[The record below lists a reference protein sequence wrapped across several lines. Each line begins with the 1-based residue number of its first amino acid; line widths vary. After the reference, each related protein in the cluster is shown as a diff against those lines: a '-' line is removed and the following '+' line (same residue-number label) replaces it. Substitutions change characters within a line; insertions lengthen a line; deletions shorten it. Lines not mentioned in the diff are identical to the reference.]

1 MASARRGRAAL
12 GLLVVG
18 VLLQA
23 CASGPPP
30 TATDLGE
37 QALERGD
44 WRSARNQFTIAL
56 RSDPRN
62 GRAWLGQA
70 RAELA
75 GRDPEAAL
83 GSLGN
88 LARVDRARWLD
99 PDQGKPVY
107 ADALE
112 AATRRRIGRKQTE
125 AALAA
130 VRGLAQ
136 IDPDRRGLDRLL
148 GDALLAEGDRLRLL
162 GQRAPAYALFEE
174 ACRVVPHRLEAWLGA
189 AEILIET
196 RKGPGAVRLLEAAR
210 RHHPTAGEIRLLTLR
225 AMGLR

>member
-12 GLLVVG
+12 GLLFVG

-56 RSDPRN
+56 RSDPRD

-112 AATRRRIGRKQTE
+112 AATRRRGPRSIPT
-125 AALAA
+125 
-130 VRGLAQ
+130 
-136 IDPDRRGLDRLL
+136 
-148 GDALLAEGDRLRLL
+148 DAGWIVCSATPCSP
-162 GQRAPAYALFEE
+162 RAT
-174 ACRVVPHRLEAWLGA
+174 ACGCSVN
-189 AEILIET
+189 
-196 RKGPGAVRLLEAAR
+196 AR
-210 RHHPTAGEIRLLTLR
+210 RHTRSSRRRAGWCRIGSRHGWAR
-225 AMGLR
+225 PRS